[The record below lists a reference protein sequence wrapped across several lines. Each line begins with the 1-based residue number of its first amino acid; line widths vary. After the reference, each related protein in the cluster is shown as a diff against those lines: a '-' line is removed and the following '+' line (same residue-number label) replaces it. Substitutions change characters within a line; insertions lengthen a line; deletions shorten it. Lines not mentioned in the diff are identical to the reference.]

1 MQKREKILLFIL
13 MILVIGFGVQRVFG
27 SITVNKK
34 EDLKKYSV
42 QDLQQLVNAPKPP
55 IAKEKKFNKDS
66 YKKNF
71 FYKNRKK
78 VVKVRIQPKL
88 EEIIEGPTGF
98 AAIISGNFVVTGDK
112 VLSYLIDDITRD
124 RVVLSLN
131 GKKKI
136 LERK

>member
-13 MILVIGFGVQRVFG
+13 MVLVIAFGLQKLFV
-27 SITVNKK
+27 SITINKK
-34 EDLKKYSV
+34 EDLKEYSV

-55 IAKEKKFNKDS
+55 IAVEKKFNKNS

-78 VVKVRIQPKL
+78 VVKARIQPKL
-88 EEIIEGPTGF
+88 EEIIKGPSGF
-98 AAIISGNFVVTGDK
+98 AAIISGNFVVIGDK
-112 VLSYLIDDITRD
+112 VFGYVIDDISKN